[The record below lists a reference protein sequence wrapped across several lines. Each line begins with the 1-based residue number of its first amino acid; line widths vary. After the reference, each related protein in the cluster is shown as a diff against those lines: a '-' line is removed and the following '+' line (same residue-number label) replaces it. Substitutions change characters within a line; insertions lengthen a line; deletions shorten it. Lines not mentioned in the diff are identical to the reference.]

1 MAKIIGLTGGIG
13 SGKTTIANFFAE
25 EGIPVYIAD
34 AEAKAIMETQEI
46 HNAIRELF
54 GTSVFTN
61 NSLDRAKLA
70 EIVFNDPAMLVKLN
84 SIVHPA
90 VRKHF
95 KEWVAANA
103 NKELVL
109 YESAILFESGHY
121 KEFDIIIAVIA
132 PLESRIA
139 RVLERDTT
147 SRDQVM
153 SRVKAQWG
161 DDERVAKS
169 DFVIENINIKDT
181 KLKVMDILKILKIKQ
196 NEC

>member
-13 SGKTTIANFFAE
+13 SGKTTIANFFLE
-25 EGIPVYIAD
+25 EGIPAYIAD

-46 HNAIRELF
+46 HNAIYELF

-61 NSLDRAKLA
+61 KSLDRAKLA

-95 KEWVAANA
+95 KEWVAANTS
-103 NKELVL
+103 KELLL

-139 RVLERDTT
+139 RVLERDST
-147 SRDQVM
+147 SRAQVM
-153 SRVKAQWG
+153 SRVKAQWS

-169 DFVIENINIKDT
+169 DFVIENINLKDT
-181 KLKVMDILKILKIKQ
+181 KSKVMDILKILKIKQ